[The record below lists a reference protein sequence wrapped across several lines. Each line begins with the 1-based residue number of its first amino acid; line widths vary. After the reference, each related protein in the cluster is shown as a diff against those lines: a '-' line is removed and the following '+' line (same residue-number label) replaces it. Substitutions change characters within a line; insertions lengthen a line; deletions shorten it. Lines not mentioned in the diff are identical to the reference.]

1 MEESGGCLNQLALAP
16 HVFFVSCGVMGWG
29 NGMEWIFFFET
40 FEFLLLCYSALP
52 SIGPIVSCSSESF
65 SGLGK
70 QVEEIMPCEVCSIRR
85 G

>member
-1 MEESGGCLNQLALAP
+1 MFESIGTCATCFLCQLWC
-16 HVFFVSCGVMGWG
+16 HGMGEWH
-29 NGMEWIFFFET
+29 GMDFFFET